1 MLYLLEGTVSNK
13 TYLELFLTKGLS
25 IISHLYV
32 CSFVYLY
39 YRRLMDID
47 FIFWDIIQY
56 YITYGGGHFAPA
68 LPIGS
73 FCSWLPLAYLRH
85 FVF

>member
-1 MLYLLEGTVSNK
+1 MFHLLEGRVSNK
-13 TYLELFLTKGLS
+13 TYLELFHMKVLP
-25 IISHLYV
+25 IIFHLYV
-32 CSFVYLY
+32 FSVVYLY
-39 YRRLMDID
+39 HHGLVDID

-73 FCSWLPLAYLRH
+73 FCPWLALA
-85 FVF
+85 